1 MSLNK
6 NRQKE
11 KKARDIICKALKDL
25 EGDQIIIPDFSEY
38 NIRENEFNNKL
49 TRPNIDAGIR
59 AFTLVTNLYGS
70 DGDIDLYSLLHH
82 YLLDSDLRTQLNAVL
97 KTKYN

>member
-1 MSLNK
+1 MNLDNGKETSERIIKMSLNK

-25 EGDQIIIPDFSEY
+25 EGDHINIPDFSEY

-49 TRPNIDAGIR
+49 TRLNIDAGIR
-59 AFTLVTNLYGS
+59 AFYFGNKP
-70 DGDIDLYSLLHH
+70 
-82 YLLDSDLRTQLNAVL
+82 LRLGWRH
-97 KTKYN
+97 